1 MKLGKLLI
9 IVTKVIPV
17 IMAISYMIDDILM
30 FFGID
35 SVFINY
41 FSGISLLSLLYFYLT
56 SYTLK
61 FCKYHRVPLHYIVVC
76 NAISFYDYYIGMPI
90 GDVDFLM
97 LQIAVFMIFTLL
109 YIYLRFKVCK
119 RD

>member
-9 IVTKVIPV
+9 IATKVIPV

-30 FFGID
+30 FCGID

-90 GDVDFLM
+90 KDVNFLM